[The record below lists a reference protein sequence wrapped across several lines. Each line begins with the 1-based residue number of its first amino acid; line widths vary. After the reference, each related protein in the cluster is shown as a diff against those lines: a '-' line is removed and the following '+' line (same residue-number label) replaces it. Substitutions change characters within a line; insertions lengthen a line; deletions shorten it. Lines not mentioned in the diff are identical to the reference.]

1 METRASYI
9 LIGIFTLAIF
19 IGGAVA
25 VIWMA
30 GVQFDEEVAQYDAYF
45 EGSVTGLSP
54 GNQVR
59 YRGVPFGI
67 VTGMRI
73 DPKNVE
79 RVKVTIEVPKEPPIK
94 TDAVA
99 SLEYQGITGVAYVQI
114 SGGTQEATVLKTQKG
129 ENNPVIKTAP
139 SQLDIVMEKAPELV
153 TRFIALVDRANQ
165 LFNPA
170 NQKRFSGI
178 LENVEGFTGALSDS
192 STDIR
197 TMMKNGASSLG
208 EVQAAAAEAKA
219 ALSKIRGSTDRMTS
233 DAELAMRDARK
244 LVADL
249 RIQAN
254 NLGKDIETTL
264 DDVRGSVNR
273 VSMGVETS
281 ASEVTEGVLKVS
293 NEATLTLSEIKLLAS
308 ELRSSALEFTGG
320 IGKAL
325 ETIQREM
332 DGIGGE
338 TQSAIKTLNVS
349 AGHVGDAAEQ
359 LAVLIKENR
368 EPVEDFTGS
377 GLYELTQ
384 LLSETRVL
392 VGALSRISS
401 QIEQNPAQFL
411 FGETQR
417 GIEVK

>member
-9 LIGIFTLAIF
+9 VIGIFTLVVF
-19 IGGAVA
+19 IGGAIA

-30 GVQFDEEVAQYDAYF
+30 GVQFDEEVAEYDAYF

-114 SGGTQEATVLKTQKG
+114 SGGTQEAPVLETQSG
-129 ENNPVIKTAP
+129 EDNPVIKTAP
-139 SQLDIVMEKAPELV
+139 SQLDVVLEKAPELV

-170 NQKRFSGI
+170 NQKRFAGI

-192 STDIR
+192 SGDIR

-233 DAELAMRDARK
+233 DAEFAMRDARE

-249 RIQAN
+249 RIQVDQLAKEIGET
-254 NLGKDIETTL
+254 LG
-264 DDVRGSVNR
+264 DVRGSVNR
-273 VSMGVETS
+273 VSTGVETS
-281 ASEVTEGVLKVS
+281 VGEVTKGVSKVS
-293 NEATLTLSEIKLLAS
+293 DEATVTLAEVRRLAS
-308 ELRSSALEFTGG
+308 ELRVSALEFTGG
-320 IGKAL
+320 MGKAL
-325 ETIQREM
+325 ESIQREM

-359 LAVLIKENR
+359 LAAFIKENR
-368 EPVEDFTGS
+368 TPVEDFTGS

-392 VGALSRISS
+392 VGALSRISA